1 MLWRLNGGG
10 HMDLNEKN
18 LESKRKALREAHSPR
33 AIRDYEKLKNNL
45 EGNLKRRLKILDEK
59 YKSEGGIESAS
70 HALEKEK
77 IEAKCKLD
85 VKEDQKK
92 FHKRVETAVEE
103 EIKQLQKRR
112 DEIIKNEKTTH
123 NFFPSE
129 WGPSEIG
136 YS

>member
-1 MLWRLNGGG
+1 MHLNQ
-10 HMDLNEKN
+10 KN
-18 LESKRKALREAHSPR
+18 LESKRRALHEAHSPR
-33 AIRDYEKLKNNL
+33 AISDYEKLKNNL
-45 EGNLKRRLKILDEK
+45 DENLKRQCKILDEK
-59 YKSEGGIESAS
+59 YKSEGSGGIQLAS
-70 HALEKEK
+70 LALEKEK
-77 IEAKCKLD
+77 IETKCKLAA
-85 VKEDQKK
+85 KEGQHK
-92 FHKRVETAVEE
+92 FNKRVETAVEN